1 MMFSSTVIGLKLVPT
16 TTLHQKRTGEI
27 MTGVLLIQDLLA
39 IIIILI
45 LSGGKTDEPV
55 VTFLL
60 LFLKFVFLTGVLFI
74 GVKWLIIPLLNRF
87 DKIPRI
93 HIYNNF
99 RMVLIWCGKC
109 SLARVIL

>member
-1 MMFSSTVIGLKLVPT
+1 
-16 TTLHQKRTGEI
+16 

-87 DKIPRI
+87 DKIQEYTFI
-93 HIYNNF
+93 TT
-99 RMVLIWCGKC
+99 LGWCLFGAGKC

>member
-55 VTFLL
+55 VTF
-60 LFLKFVFLTGVLFI
+60 FI
-74 GVKWLIIPLLNRF
+74 IIS
-87 DKIPRI
+87 KICISNWRI
-93 HIYNNF
+93 IHRSKMANNSF
-99 RMVLIWCGKC
+99 IK
-109 SLARVIL
+109 